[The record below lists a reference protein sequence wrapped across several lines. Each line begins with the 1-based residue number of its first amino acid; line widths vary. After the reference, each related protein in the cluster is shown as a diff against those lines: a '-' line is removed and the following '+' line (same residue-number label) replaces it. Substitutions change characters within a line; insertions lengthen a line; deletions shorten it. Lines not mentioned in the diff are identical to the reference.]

1 MVAHVLGK
9 SDLEEW
15 CDLCIC
21 NLRERLE
28 NLCWRANFL
37 HMRILWVFLV
47 SLLCYVFYNVC
58 RSLFMHIKLVLEGG
72 LAIQYGMVWATCM
85 RGIYG

>member
-37 HMRILWVFLV
+37 HMRILWVFLLGAYCV
-47 SLLCYVFYNVC
+47 MFFIMFVGPFLC
-58 RSLFMHIKLVLEGG
+58 ILVG
-72 LAIQYGMVWATCM
+72 A
-85 RGIYG
+85 